1 MEISPIGFAGLKV
14 TWNIRTAERPQQPKQ
29 RQCYCQTHNFAEDNY
44 MKRTIKYY
52 RIIWLRHDL
61 PAGLSVFLVALPLCL
76 GIALASGAPLYS
88 GLLSGIVG
96 GLVVALFSGSPLAVS
111 GPAAGLTTLVAA
123 SIISLGDYKLFLLAV
138 IIAGFFQIVL
148 GLLKLGA
155 IANYFPSS
163 VIKGMLAA
171 IGIILISKQI
181 PLAVGYDQPEFWTSG
196 FLGLFTSNNFPG
208 SLETFN
214 HHITRGAILITAI
227 SLIILVLL
235 QQPFAKKLKVVP
247 APLVVV
253 VIGIIANILFTN
265 AASNFSLKQT
275 QLVNI
280 PANIFANLTLPDLTK
295 LFSTAEIWKDGLLIG
310 LLATLETLL
319 CIEAIDKLDR
329 HNRITPVNRE
339 LVAQGIGNMTCGLLG
354 AIPLTAVVVRG
365 AANVDAGGRTKLSAF
380 THGLFILLA
389 VLLVPFLLNKIPYAA
404 LAAILLVTGYNL
416 TKPKL
421 FRNMWSLGLKQFIP
435 FLITIVVILLTDLL
449 IGVSIG
455 LLISIYFIVQNNFK
469 AEYKITK
476 STHLNIQAHHIK
488 LNSNVTF
495 LNKVKLRKALDEIPE
510 YSVLTI
516 DGSECNF
523 IDYDILEIISE
534 YHNKA
539 RDKHIELHL
548 KGIEKVNI
556 TAVH

>member
-1 MEISPIGFAGLKV
+1 
-14 TWNIRTAERPQQPKQ
+14 
-29 RQCYCQTHNFAEDNY
+29 

-52 RIIWLRHDL
+52 RIIWLKHDL

-76 GIALASGAPLYS
+76 GIALASGAPLYA
-88 GLLSGIVG
+88 GLLSGIIG
-96 GLVVALFSGSPLAVS
+96 GLVVALISGSPLAVS

-123 SIISLGDYKLFLLAV
+123 SIISLGDYKVFLLAV
-138 IIAGFFQIVL
+138 MVAGLFQLTL

-181 PLAVGYDQPEFWTSG
+181 PLALGYDQPDFWTSG
-196 FLGLFTSNNFPG
+196 FLTLFSSQHFLGNFDN
-208 SLETFN
+208 FK
-214 HHITRGAILITAI
+214 HHITRGAILITVV
-227 SLIILVLL
+227 SLIILILL
-235 QQPFAKKLKVVP
+235 QQPFAKRLKVIP
-247 APLVVV
+247 APLLVV
-253 VIGIIANILFTN
+253 VIGIITNIVFTN
-265 AASNFSLKQT
+265 AASDFSLKPT

-280 PANIFANLTLPDLTK
+280 PSNIFASITFPDFTK
-295 LFSTAEIWKDGLLIG
+295 LFSTSEIWKDGLIIG

-319 CIEAIDKLDR
+319 CIEAVDKLDKR
-329 HNRITPVNRE
+329 NRITPVNRE
-339 LVAQGIGNMTCGLLG
+339 LIAQGIGNMTCGLLG

-365 AANVDAGGRTKLSAF
+365 AANVDAGARTKLSAI

-389 VLLVPFLLNKIPYAA
+389 VLLVPFLLNKIPYAS

-421 FRNMWSLGLKQFIP
+421 FRNMWGLGWKQFIP
-435 FLITIVVILLTDLL
+435 FLITILVILSTDLL

-476 STHLNIQAHHIK
+476 STHLDIETHYIK

-523 IDYDILEIISE
+523 IDYDILEIVSE
-534 YHNKA
+534 YHSKA
-539 RDKHIELHL
+539 HDRHIELHL

>member
-1 MEISPIGFAGLKV
+1 
-14 TWNIRTAERPQQPKQ
+14 
-29 RQCYCQTHNFAEDNY
+29 
-44 MKRTIKYY
+44 MKRTIKYH

-76 GIALASGAPLYS
+76 GIALASGAPLYA
-88 GLLSGIVG
+88 GLLSGIIG
-96 GLVVALFSGSPLAVS
+96 GLVVSLISGSQLAVS
-111 GPAAGLTTLVAA
+111 GPGAGLTTLVAA
-123 SIISLGDYKLFLLAV
+123 SIISLGDYKVFLLAV
-138 IIAGFFQIVL
+138 MIAGFFQLLL

-181 PLAVGYDQPEFWTSG
+181 PLALGYDQPDFWTSG
-196 FLGLFTSNNFPG
+196 FLQLFSSQNFLG
-208 SLETFN
+208 NIEKFS
-214 HHITRGAILITAI
+214 HHITKGAILITTI
-227 SLIILVLL
+227 SIIILVLF
-235 QQPFAKKLKVVP
+235 QQSFLKKLKVIP

-253 VIGIIANILFTN
+253 VIGIITNFLFTN
-265 AASNFSLKQT
+265 AVSDFSLKKT

-280 PANIFANLTLPDLTK
+280 PTNIFASITFPDFSK
-295 LFSTAEIWKDGLLIG
+295 LFSTSEIWKDGLIIG

-319 CIEAIDKLDR
+319 CIEAIDKLDKQ
-329 HNRITPVNRE
+329 NRITSVNRE

-354 AIPLTAVVVRG
+354 AIPMTAVVVRG

-380 THGLFILLA
+380 THGLFLLLA
-389 VLLVPFLLNKIPYAA
+389 VLLVPFLLNKIPYAS

-421 FRNMWSLGLKQFIP
+421 FRNMWSLGWKQFIP
-435 FLITIVVILLTDLL
+435 FVLTIIVILSTDLL

-469 AEYKITK
+469 AEYLITN
-476 STHLNIQAHHIK
+476 TQRNGIETQYIK

-495 LNKVKLRKALDEIPE
+495 LNKVKLRKALDEVPE

-539 RDKHIELHL
+539 HDRHIELHL
-548 KGIEKVNI
+548 KGIEKVNVA
-556 TAVH
+556 AVH

>member
-1 MEISPIGFAGLKV
+1 
-14 TWNIRTAERPQQPKQ
+14 
-29 RQCYCQTHNFAEDNY
+29 

-76 GIALASGAPLYS
+76 GIALASGAPLYA
-88 GLLSGIVG
+88 GLLSGIIG
-96 GLVVALFSGSPLAVS
+96 GLVVALVSGSQLAVS

-123 SIISLGDYKLFLLAV
+123 SIISLGDYHVFLLAV
-138 IIAGFFQIVL
+138 IVAGLFQLVL
-148 GLLKLGA
+148 GLLKLGV

-181 PLAVGYDQPEFWTSG
+181 PLALGYDQPDFWTSG
-196 FLGLFTSNNFPG
+196 FLKLFSFNNFFG
-208 SLETFN
+208 SIENFN
-214 HHITRGAILITAI
+214 HHITIGAILITI
-227 SLIILVLL
+227 LSLLILIFLQLPGSKKFKII
-235 QQPFAKKLKVVP
+235 P
-247 APLVVV
+247 APLLVVV
-253 VIGIIANILFTN
+253 VGIITNIIFTN
-265 AASNFSLKQT
+265 TASDFSLKQT

-280 PANIFANLTLPDLTK
+280 PSNIFSSISFPDFSK
-295 LFSTAEIWKDGLLIG
+295 LFSNTEIWKDGMIIG

-319 CIEAIDKLDR
+319 CIEAIDKLDKR
-329 HNRITPVNRE
+329 NRITPVNRE
-339 LVAQGIGNMTCGLLG
+339 LIAQGVGNMTCGLLG
-354 AIPLTAVVVRG
+354 AIPMTAVVVRG
-365 AANVDAGGRTKLSAF
+365 AANVDAGARTKLSAF
-380 THGLFILLA
+380 THGLLLLIA
-389 VLLVPFLLNKIPYAA
+389 VLLVPFLLNKIPYAS
-404 LAAILLVTGYNL
+404 LAAILLITGYNL

-421 FRNMWSLGLKQFIP
+421 FRNMWSLGWKQFLP
-435 FLITIVVILLTDLL
+435 FIITIIVILSTDLL

-455 LLISIYFIVQNNFK
+455 LLISIYFIVRNNFK

-476 STHLNIQAHHIK
+476 TKHLGIETDYIK

-495 LNKVKLRKALDEIPE
+495 LNKVKLRKALDEVPE
-510 YSVLTI
+510 FSVLTI

-539 RDKHIELHL
+539 HDRHIELHL
-548 KGIEKVNI
+548 IGIEKVNV

>member
-1 MEISPIGFAGLKV
+1 M
-14 TWNIRTAERPQQPKQ
+14 R
-29 RQCYCQTHNFAEDNY
+29 
-44 MKRTIKYY
+44 RTIKYY
-52 RIIWLRHDL
+52 RIIWLKHDL

-76 GIALASGAPLYS
+76 GIALASGAPIYA
-88 GLLSGIVG
+88 GLLSGIIG
-96 GLVVALFSGSPLAVS
+96 GIVVAFISGSQLAVS

-123 SIISLGDYKLFLLAV
+123 SIISLGDYKIFLLAV
-138 IIAGFFQIVL
+138 MIAGLFQLML

-181 PLAVGYDQPEFWTSG
+181 PLSLGYDQPDFWASG
-196 FLGLFTSNNFPG
+196 LLNLFSSEHILGSFSY
-208 SLETFN
+208 FN
-214 HHITRGAILITAI
+214 HHIARGAILITLV
-227 SLIILVLL
+227 SIIVLVLL
-235 QQPFAKKLKVVP
+235 QQPFAKKLKVIP
-247 APLVVV
+247 APLLVVF
-253 VIGIIANILFTN
+253 IGIITNILFTN
-265 AASNFSLKQT
+265 AVPDFSLKQT

-280 PANIFANLTLPDLTK
+280 PTNIFASISFPDFSK
-295 LFSTAEIWKDGLLIG
+295 LFSSSEIWKYGLIIG

-319 CIEAIDKLDR
+319 CIEAVDKLDKR
-329 HNRITPVNRE
+329 NRITPVNRE
-339 LVAQGIGNMTCGLLG
+339 LIAQGIGNMTCGLLG
-354 AIPLTAVVVRG
+354 AIPITAVVVRG

-380 THGLFILLA
+380 THGVFLLLA
-389 VLLVPFLLNKIPYAA
+389 VLLIPFLLNKIPYAS
-404 LAAILLVTGYNL
+404 LAAILLVTGFNL

-421 FRNMWSLGLKQFIP
+421 YRNMWSLGWKQFIP
-435 FLITIVVILLTDLL
+435 FVLTIIVILSTDLL

-469 AEYKITK
+469 TEYKIT
-476 STHLNIQAHHIK
+476 TTLHQGIENQYIK

-495 LNKVKLRKALDEIPE
+495 LNKVKLRKVLDEVPE

-534 YHNKA
+534 FNNKA
-539 RDKHIELHL
+539 YDRHIELHL
-548 KGIEKVNI
+548 KGIEKVNV